1 MHVVIAVAGFSLL
14 VGLLIF
20 EKKESAPGVLLA
32 KPTLSVLFVIVA
44 LTGPASD
51 PTFFGLVVAG
61 LVLCVAGDVLLIFP
75 ARRLF
80 LAGLVAFLL
89 GHVLY
94 SIAFFTMASPG
105 SLTWIVTPLMLL
117 IGGGVFV
124 WLRPHLGTMLV
135 PVIAYMAVIT
145 IMVVGAAALAGNAR
159 LGFSGRVVL
168 FCGAIL
174 FYASDIFVARN
185 RFVIKQFGNRLVGLP
200 LYYAGQFMIA
210 CSLRLL

>member
-1 MHVVIAVAGFSLL
+1 MHVVIAIVAFSLL

-20 EKKESAPGVLLA
+20 EKKESVRGVLLT

-51 PTFFGLVVAG
+51 PAFFGLVVAG
-61 LVLCVAGDVLLIFP
+61 LVLCVAGDVLLIFSAKRP
-75 ARRLF
+75 F
-80 LAGLVAFLL
+80 LAGLVSFLL

-105 SLTWIVTPLMLL
+105 TLPWIVTPLMLL

-210 CSLRLL
+210 YSLRLL